1 MKKLENTENTWHNKK
16 LFVSSK
22 EEKLK
27 RWHQYIE
34 YLSSDNTRRRLTM
47 IVFLALTPIS
57 ASLFLFVREDLNS
70 LLKQGPWRLFG
81 LGELV

>member
-1 MKKLENTENTWHNKK
+1 
-16 LFVSSK
+16 
-22 EEKLK
+22 
-27 RWHQYIE
+27 
-34 YLSSDNTRRRLTM
+34 M